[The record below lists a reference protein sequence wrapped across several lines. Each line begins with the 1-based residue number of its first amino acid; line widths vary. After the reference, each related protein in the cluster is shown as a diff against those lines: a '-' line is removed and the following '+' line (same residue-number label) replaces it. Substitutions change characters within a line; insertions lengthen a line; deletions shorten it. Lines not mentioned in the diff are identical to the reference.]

1 MSKVDRGRKRDE
13 PGRIDGREDDEG
25 KKRIRAASQ
34 KRRGRLERGREGG
47 GGGTEIRTDEAAYT
61 FLTF

>member
-34 KRRGRLERGREGG
+34 KRRGRLERGGG
-47 GGGTEIRTDEAAYT
+47 GKSTEIRTDEAAYT